1 MLKLPSPN
9 VATETHTLPFVQRC
23 VRSGCPSWQLV
34 IQAHASW
41 LSKKPSCMKIL
52 QVRMRP
58 AAIALNYSI
67 EKIRNDVRQKI
78 ITIIIYEKSEFDS
91 LVWSSLML
99 ALITS
104 NLTFGINNKNDI
116 SSSVFIMFF
125 RNMQISCF

>member
-1 MLKLPSPN
+1 
-9 VATETHTLPFVQRC
+9 
-23 VRSGCPSWQLV
+23 
-34 IQAHASW
+34 
-41 LSKKPSCMKIL
+41 
-52 QVRMRP
+52 MRP